1 MFEGVIAK
9 TSKICVAAS
18 QPRPRDKLPSR
29 GYLTRA
35 VKPPDRADVA
45 SEGNAWHTVQRSSA
59 ILRLRQKGFGF
70 RWRQDRFSVSSESKC
85 KILWSGFQWEPALQ
99 IYTPVDSLTLYRTN
113 KTMRKYRGDASI
125 ENQLKIDSIQN
136 LLPLTLL
143 KVKIFWI

>member
-1 MFEGVIAK
+1 
-9 TSKICVAAS
+9 
-18 QPRPRDKLPSR
+18 
-29 GYLTRA
+29 
-35 VKPPDRADVA
+35 VA

-99 IYTPVDSLTLYRTN
+99 IYSPVDSLTLYRTN

-125 ENQLKIDSIQN
+125 ENQLKIDSLDQNRLQSIEKIQN

-143 KVKIFWI
+143 KVKLFWI